1 MIYIFFRYRGTID
14 LIYQVFRSQM
24 TSAKYKYV
32 SPLHEFLKKFLSTG
46 VTFQG
51 RPRPITIHTN

>member
-24 TSAKYKYV
+24 TSAKYKCG
-32 SPLHEFLKKFLSTG
+32 SPLHAFLKKFLSTG

-51 RPRPITIHTN
+51 WTRPINTHMK